1 MWSLANQ
8 ASLIAAICSTAAA
21 FAVLLRGQQPLRG
34 QFSAFPLS
42 VAGYYGMG
50 LLGRM
55 FYESVFVDCL
65 TLIAGGCTVFS
76 LTSLFEA
83 MLAEVG
89 LSPSKLR
96 LAMRLGAGCI
106 IALGL
111 TPLAAWFWIKAGVLA
126 LGLGLL
132 ATHIASIWQRA
143 GRVASM
149 ADRVRLRYLAYAG
162 ALTLIAVALDATST
176 FYWAIPPLGGFAVS
190 VYVYFISQTLVVSH
204 LLDLHELLSRV
215 AVFAALALTLAG
227 VHGLLILWAGGPGL
241 FWFNTLV
248 GTSVT
253 LILFEPLRSFLGTW
267 VRALFFRKH
276 IAFARDL
283 RKTNRT
289 LATFVE
295 VEPAV
300 AFILDRLYESKRT
313 THACIYL
320 LDPDRWDFVL
330 QAHRGKQPV
339 DHIGGNRHPVLFR
352 HVLHALSPL
361 SRDEV
366 GKRLRQHKG
375 ASVSHVPAATRWQ
388 GTEDQALLQGL
399 AAVNG
404 DLLIPLRGPDNVVGF
419 LTLSDER
426 VREVYSKD
434 EIAAL
439 MQLGEQ
445 LAITVQ
451 NSRVFASLKERDRLA
466 ALGEMSA
473 GLAHEIRN
481 PLGAIKGAAQT
492 LDPKHLEGEEAD
504 LLQIIVSEVNRL
516 NKVVA
521 EFLDYARPFQAPLA
535 PVDLN
540 KVVKHT
546 LQLMCHDLP
555 SKVTLT
561 SELQPHLPLVW
572 GDADQLCQVLINLLI
587 NAKEAVGECGTLHVW
602 TRVLSGKSLQG
613 IAGNRVQIGVQD
625 SGPGISPHLRDKI
638 FIPFFTTKEKGS
650 GLGLALGQRIVQHH
664 QGHIYTRPAKDK
676 GSALIIELPVQT
688 TAEPVSPEQQPESSN
703 NKETDVL

>member
-8 ASLIAAICSTAAA
+8 ASLIAAICSTTAAI
-21 FAVLLRGQQPLRG
+21 AVLLRGQQPLRG
-34 QFSAFPLS
+34 HFSALSLS

-50 LLGRM
+50 LLARM
-55 FYESVFVDCL
+55 FYESVVVDCL
-65 TLIAGGCTVFS
+65 TLIAGGCTILS
-76 LTSLFEA
+76 LTSLFDA

-96 LAMRLGAGCI
+96 PAMRAGAGCI
-106 IALGL
+106 IALGF

-126 LGLGLL
+126 LALGLL
-132 ATHIASIWQRA
+132 TVHITGIWQRA
-143 GRVASM
+143 GRVPSP
-149 ADRVRLRYLAYAG
+149 ADRARLRTLAYAG
-162 ALTLIAVALDATST
+162 ALTLITVVLDAAST

-190 VYVYFISQTLVVSH
+190 VYIYFISQTLVVSH

-215 AVFAALALTLAG
+215 GVFASLALTLAG

-253 LILFEPLRSFLGTW
+253 LILFEPLRSFLDTW
-267 VRALFFRKH
+267 ARALFFRKH

-283 RKTNRT
+283 RQTNRA

-295 VEPAV
+295 VEPAI

-313 THACIYL
+313 THAAVYL

-352 HVLHALSPL
+352 HVLHASSPL
-361 SRDEV
+361 LREDV
-366 GKRLRQHKG
+366 RKRLRQHKG
-375 ASVSHVPAATRWQ
+375 ASSSDAPATARWQ
-388 GTEDQALLQGL
+388 GMENQALLQGL
-399 AAVNG
+399 ASVHG
-404 DLLIPLRGPDNVVGF
+404 DLLIPLRGPDSVVGF
-419 LTLSDER
+419 LSLRDER
-426 VREVYSKD
+426 VREVYGKD

-492 LDPKHLEGEEAD
+492 LDPSHLEGEEAD
-504 LLQIIVSEVNRL
+504 LLRIIVSEVNRL

-521 EFLDYARPFQAPLA
+521 EFLDYARPFQTPLA

-540 KVVKHT
+540 KVVEHT
-546 LQLMCHDLP
+546 VRLMRHDLP
-555 SKVTLT
+555 KQVTLT
-561 SELQPHLPLVW
+561 SAPQPRLPLIW
-572 GDADQLCQVLINLLI
+572 GDADQLCQVLINLLV
-587 NAKEAVGECGTLHVW
+587 NAKEAVGERGVLHVW
-602 TRVLSGKSLQG
+602 TRVLLGKPSQG
-613 IAGNRVQIGVQD
+613 VAGNRVQIGVQD
-625 SGPGISPHLRDKI
+625 SGPGIKPHLRDKI

-650 GLGLALGQRIVQHH
+650 GLGLALGQRIVRHH
-664 QGHIYTRPAKDK
+664 QGHIYTRPAQEK
-676 GSALIIELPVQT
+676 GAAFIIELPVRQC
-688 TAEPVSPEQQPESSN
+688 P
-703 NKETDVL
+703 DR